1 MIYFQFYRIFDFN
14 HREGKRC
21 KGDDDMAQKFGEL
34 QPCELERQ
42 GDTVISGCA
51 VLHSVGHRRME

>member
-1 MIYFQFYRIFDFN
+1 
-14 HREGKRC
+14 
-21 KGDDDMAQKFGEL
+21 MAQKFGEL
-34 QPCELERQ
+34 QPCKLERQ